1 MHRQERY
8 EQGTGVLI
16 EAVEI
21 ERQSPSV
28 VRYRRYGSQGILVED
43 RPATASEQASVDAV
57 DAQEAREQ
65 ARPDFVN
72 AVNALPAANP
82 QKAILLNLIKALRW
96 DKKGA

>member
-8 EQGTGVLI
+8 QQGTGALI
-16 EAVEI
+16 ERVEI

-28 VRYRRYGSQGILVED
+28 VRYRRFNSQGNLAED
-43 RPATASEQASVDAV
+43 RPATASEQAVVDQV

-65 ARPDFVN
+65 ARPDFIN

-96 DKKGA
+96 D